1 MNNYDPNDVQ
11 VIISGGVE
19 SIILEPCEKPYTY
32 QVLPENVKLVLDT
45 MEEMGADKVYT
56 SPTGYAYLE
65 SVGFDM
71 SKVGINNEHN
81 S

>member
-11 VIISGGVE
+11 VIISQGVE
-19 SIILEPCEKPYTY
+19 SIVIEPVEKPYTY

-56 SPTGYAYLE
+56 SPAGYAYLE

-71 SKVGINNEHN
+71 SKVGLDSE
-81 S
+81 